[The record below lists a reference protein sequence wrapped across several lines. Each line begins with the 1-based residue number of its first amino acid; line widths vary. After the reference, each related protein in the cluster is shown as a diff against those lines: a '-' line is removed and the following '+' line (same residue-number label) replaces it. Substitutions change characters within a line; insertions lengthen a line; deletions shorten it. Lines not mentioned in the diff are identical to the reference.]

1 MSRRLLDKLPKL
13 MEDPEF
19 VAAWKEAEE
28 EFSIAREIIRTRVAA
43 GLSQKELAEKIG
55 TTQSAIAR
63 LESGSHLPS
72 VSTLRRVAE
81 ATHTRLCIELIPVG
95 GAGSPSSETVS
106 K

>member
-1 MSRRLLDKLPKL
+1 MSRRLLDKLPKM

-19 VAAWKEAEE
+19 AAAWEEAKE

-63 LESGSHLPS
+63 LESGEHMPS
-72 VSTLRRVAE
+72 VSTLKRVAE
-81 ATHTRLCIELIPVG
+81 ATHSKLRIELVPS
-95 GAGSPSSETVS
+95 AGESHPA
-106 K
+106 